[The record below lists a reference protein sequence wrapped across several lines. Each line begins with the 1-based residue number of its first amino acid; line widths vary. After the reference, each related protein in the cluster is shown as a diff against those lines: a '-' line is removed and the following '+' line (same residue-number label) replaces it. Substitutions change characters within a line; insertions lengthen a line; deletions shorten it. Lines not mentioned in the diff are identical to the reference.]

1 MHVPA
6 VLRSRNGRIALGALA
21 VALVIAL
28 IVIWET
34 ADRQPTANNVSRNF
48 RACLLTATPD
58 ATDARTAQAVWTGLQ
73 QAASSGKVNSE
84 HLPLTVVAP
93 AAAQPY
99 FNGAIAQHCGL
110 VVSVGTAMAPAV
122 EAAAAANPHQHFLLV
137 GAPSTKPN
145 IDSLPASA
153 TKDTAAEVKTFV
165 MKLRPPGH

>member
-1 MHVPA
+1 MHMPA
-6 VLRSRNGRIALGALA
+6 ALQSRNRRIALGAVVA
-21 VALVIAL
+21 VLVIAP
-28 IVIWET
+28 IVIWTT
-34 ADRQPTANNVSRNF
+34 ADDQPIANNVSRNF

-73 QAASSGKVNSE
+73 KAASTGKVNSE

-137 GAPSTKPN
+137 GAPSTRPN
-145 IDSLPASA
+145 IASLTVPA
-153 TKDTAAEVKTFV
+153 TKDTAAEVTTYV
-165 MKLRPPGH
+165 MRHRSLSQ